1 MKKLINYLVAFVSSY
16 FSGTIIKPFGR
27 IELNIYL
34 EQKPTK
40 TRKVYIDKNGILNI
54 QFKPYFQ
61 DAIPAINFGHKIL
74 NSLYE
79 KNLIKKSEIPSQETV
94 YKLMEDQNH
103 PMGGA
108 PMHNRAEKRVVNTN
122 LELINCPN
130 IFLCSAAGIPLR
142 IALKPTMTVLALANR
157 LAEEILKEDN

>member
-34 EQKPTK
+34 KKPTK

-79 KNLIKKSEIPSQETV
+79 KSYKKSESQV
-94 YKLMEDQNH
+94 KKLF
-103 PMGGA
+103 
-108 PMHNRAEKRVVNTN
+108 
-122 LELINCPN
+122 I
-130 IFLCSAAGIPLR
+130 S
-142 IALKPTMTVLALANR
+142 
-157 LAEEILKEDN
+157 